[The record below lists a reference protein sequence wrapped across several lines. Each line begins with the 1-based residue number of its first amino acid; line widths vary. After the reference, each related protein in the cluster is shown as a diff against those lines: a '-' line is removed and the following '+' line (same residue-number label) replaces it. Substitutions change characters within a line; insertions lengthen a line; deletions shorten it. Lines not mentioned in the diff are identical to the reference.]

1 MRIFV
6 LKRKEDPSGISG
18 TGVVAEG
25 VEFHDGSVALRWIKG
40 DHHSTVIHQNMQ
52 SMAAIH
58 APTHTTEIV
67 YGPVEVYHDEHTHGK
82 AYDAIF
88 KAGVPDYRTLEILEA
103 LDRAGILLKERTDR
117 W

>member
-52 SMAAIH
+52 SVAAIH

-67 YGPVEVYHDEHTHGK
+67 YGPVEARHDEHTLGK
-82 AYDAIF
+82 AYDAMF
-88 KAGVPDYRTLEILEA
+88 KSALTDHRTREIPDEEYAELGDA
-103 LDRAGILLKERTDR
+103 
-117 W
+117 